1 MQKWKP
7 KQTALQVK
15 SNANTALDRAD
26 KNRKKIK
33 KLQTFDWMVEGFLIM
48 MDHKTV
54 CYLSHFL
61 RFSEFLMVILK
72 QS

>member
-1 MQKWKP
+1 MK
-7 KQTALQVK
+7 AEANSLANK
-15 SNANTALDRAD
+15 SKANTALDIAD
-26 KNRKKIK
+26 ENRKKIK
-33 KLQTFDWMVEGFLIM
+33 KLWTFDWMVEGFLIM
-48 MDHKTV
+48 MDHKIV